1 MPNATLP
8 IECEIELRPGEKL
21 CLPETV
27 TRRVGA
33 GRWRVT
39 VQPAEKPDVT
49 RVHQAF
55 LDAYSPEDEGLY
67 DDAAAR

>member
-1 MPNATLP
+1 MSNSTIP

-21 CLPETV
+21 SLPETV
-27 TRRVGA
+27 TGRVGA
-33 GRWRVT
+33 GRWLVT
-39 VQPAEKPDVT
+39 VQPAEKSSAT

-55 LDAYSPEDEGLY
+55 LDGYSPEDEGLY

>member
-1 MPNATLP
+1 MSNATLP

-27 TRRVGA
+27 TGRVGA
-33 GRWRVT
+33 GRWLVT
-39 VQPAEKPDVT
+39 VQPAGSSDAT

-67 DDAAAR
+67 DDAAAG

>member
-1 MPNATLP
+1 MSNATLP

-27 TRRVGA
+27 TGRVGA
-33 GRWRVT
+33 GRWLVT
-39 VQPAEKPDVT
+39 VQPAEQSDAT

-55 LDAYSPEDEGLY
+55 LDGYSPEDEGLY